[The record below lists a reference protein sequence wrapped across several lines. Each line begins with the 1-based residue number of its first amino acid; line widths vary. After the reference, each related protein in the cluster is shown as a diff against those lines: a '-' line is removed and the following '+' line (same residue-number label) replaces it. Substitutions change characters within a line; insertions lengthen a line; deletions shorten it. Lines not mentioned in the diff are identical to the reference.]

1 MFSPTQHEDKKFLME
16 LAELIQLLVK
26 INTTQTL
33 DLAQK
38 FGDHYLTLEE
48 KIKTHD
54 YTKDDERYYQLL
66 KLIP

>member
-16 LAELIQLLVK
+16 LVQLIELLVK
-26 INTTQTL
+26 TNTAESL
-33 DLAQK
+33 DLAEK

-54 YTKDDERYYQLL
+54 YTKDDEQYYQLL
-66 KLIP
+66 DLPL